1 MHLTSLFLASRGGGS
16 SFEVGFLLSML
27 LKFKCKMRLATHAAR
42 RPSRVVASNSSCKMF
57 TYYIEGRPR
66 IALTFPAPV

>member
-27 LKFKCKMRLATHAAR
+27 LQSSAVWSSAQNLNENEAR
-42 RPSRVVASNSSCKMF
+42 DSRGTSAVAS
-57 TYYIEGRPR
+57 GR
-66 IALTFPAPV
+66 